1 MTQQNEGGAG
11 TPPDAGQAL
20 QSIGQGLKNL
30 FGGLLAKP
38 GGGGAVVASSERS
51 FTLRYNAESVTV
63 KESDL
68 PPGSTLPTVAEAFN
82 THGSRLG
89 IESGRERTY
98 RAGESVVDGSE
109 RVEWGNT
116 YIAAVVRSTKG

>member
-1 MTQQNEGGAG
+1 
-11 TPPDAGQAL
+11 
-20 QSIGQGLKNL
+20 
-30 FGGLLAKP
+30 
-38 GGGGAVVASSERS
+38 
-51 FTLRYNAESVTV
+51 
-63 KESDL
+63 
-68 PPGSTLPTVAEAFN
+68 VAEAFN